1 MTEDE
6 ASEIAQGQIRE
17 GLIDHGEDIRFF
29 LNIVECHFKKP
40 LQQLNGEW
48 SVGEQ
53 ERKQGN
59 AQALAGSC
67 RRGEGGLTRADG
79 GRREDLE

>member
-48 SVGEQ
+48 E
-53 ERKQGN
+53 
-59 AQALAGSC
+59 
-67 RRGEGGLTRADG
+67 RRGAGEETGKCTSS
-79 GRREDLE
+79 RRIL